1 MLSVMIQLY
10 IYIYMLYI
18 MSLLLLVFH
27 CLCLSWL
34 AGSLLTPVAVH
45 HWLCISLL
53 SFVFVFTFL
62 FPFTL
67 LSTLTLPSFCVVFVY
82 LFLVSVCPLDSLTS
96 SLYFIFVLLVC
107 CSLSVLFHTL
117 THILSDV
124 VANRTAIIFFPTLFI
139 PFLYLVE
146 SPRHTLIYI
155 FVLVFVYALYFVL
168 CYCSILRSFPSF
180 FLCLLLSF
188 VRSNPSKGLSELK
201 CFPSLSL
208 YPYFASLA
216 LPLRV
221 LLLSSMLVYCVQ

>member
-1 MLSVMIQLY
+1 
-10 IYIYMLYI
+10 
-18 MSLLLLVFH
+18 MSL
-27 CLCLSWL
+27 SEL
-34 AGSLLTPVAVH
+34 AGRITAYTCCCSPLALHLTTLFR
-45 HWLCISLL
+45 LCIYFPL
-53 SFVFVFTFL
+53 SFLLYFL
-62 FPFTL
+62 L
-67 LSTLTLPSFCVVFVY
+67 YTLTSFCVVFVY

-180 FLCLLLSF
+180 FLWLLLSF
-188 VRSNPSKGLSELK
+188 VPSNPSKGLSELK

-221 LLLSSMLVYCVQ
+221 SLRL